1 MSNRFKR
8 PAPGQPDPAKL
19 AVYLS
24 DVRQRTDERRR
35 VAAVHALHALLQRW
49 RAEARTA
56 EAVAMAAHAA
66 VFEPLPPGTPPKVV
80 RKKRGKKREP
90 FLLLLAVEPAR
101 QAQAETAA
109 IEAAI
114 QQRREHWI
122 APPGDGGLGAP
133 RHFDRM
139 LRAFFEH
146 AGRAIFAS
154 PDPLAAMRGFWKG
167 NPWRVRKPKAKKA
180 ERDLALAVAVQE
192 RVDAGKSIEAAI
204 GAVAA
209 EARTA
214 ARTNAESKPR
224 KRKADGADDGF
235 PSDESVHKIYY
246 RLRDKICLDRAWPA
260 LVESWRSGQEWDWGA
275 FVKAPLPEP
284 E

>member
-1 MSNRFKR
+1 MPNRYAK
-8 PAPGQPDPAKL
+8 PAPGQPDPAKTL
-19 AVYLS
+19 VYLH
-24 DVRQRTDERRR
+24 DARQTTDERRR
-35 VAAVHALHALLQRW
+35 IAGVRALHELLQRW
-49 RAEARTA
+49 RAEAGAA
-56 EAVAMAAHAA
+56 EAAAMAARAA
-66 VFEPLPPGTPPKVV
+66 VFEPLPPGTPPEVV

-90 FLLLLAVEPAR
+90 FLLSAEPAR
-101 QAQAETAA
+101 RAQAETAA

-122 APPGDGGLGAP
+122 GLGAP
-133 RHFDRM
+133 RGFDRM
-139 LRAFFEH
+139 LWIFFEH

-154 PDPLAAMRGFWKG
+154 PDPMAAMRAFWEGK
-167 NPWRVRKPKAKKA
+167 PWQIRKTKAKNA

-192 RVDAGKSIEAAI
+192 RVDAGESIEAAI

-214 ARTNAESKPR
+214 ARTNAELKPR
-224 KRKADGADDGF
+224 KRKADNPDGGF

-260 LVESWRSGQEWDWGA
+260 LVESWRSGQEWDWST